1 MANHSQV
8 WPVTISAPRWL
19 FTDLTTFL
27 SGGEIAV
34 NNGLGDVGGLV
45 TGQGQKAFV
54 GVWSDQPFDRIAI
67 RETFGTDD
75 NEFYGEFFTGAT
87 APVPEPGAGGLGAR
101 G

>member
-1 MANHSQV
+1 MAWSPAN
-8 WPVTISAPRWL
+8 
-19 FTDLTTFL
+19 D
-27 SGGEIAV
+27 
-34 NNGLGDVGGLV
+34 
-45 TGQGQKAFV
+45 QKAFV

-87 APVPEPGAGGLGAR
+87 APVPEPGAGGLAALGLAALLLRRRLGAR